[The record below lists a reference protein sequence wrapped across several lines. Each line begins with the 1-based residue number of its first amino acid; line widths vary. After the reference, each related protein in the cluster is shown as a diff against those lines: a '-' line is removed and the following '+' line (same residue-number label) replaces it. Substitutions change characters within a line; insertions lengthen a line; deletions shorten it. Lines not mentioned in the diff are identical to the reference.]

1 MKNRIKKITALAL
14 ILTLAGSMIAC
25 GEKQETF
32 SSLDEVLTQGATEAY
47 TSPVVKTE
55 AAKTEWQQKSTLSDE
70 WRPYVE
76 PVEVGDSRKRIDYCI
91 KNAWDFSNK
100 EYFPDAVQYYS
111 EAYSDS
117 EAEKIKDELFALT
130 EKIECVIRYTKQD
143 ENYQRMQKE
152 FADIYSMDVV
162 EAELDRLKAINWTGQ
177 ICYSKP
183 MYVLIEQDKAYVF
196 TVIIYNDH
204 DGLNVETKR
213 YDFIKT
219 EGGWELTKFYRAGEP
234 VDITKKAIIPVTA
247 DRLTEGPIASDGLMI
262 GLGEIDWN

>member
-14 ILTLAGSMIAC
+14 ILTLAGSMTAC

-76 PVEVGDSRKRIDYCI
+76 PVEVGDSRKRIDYLI

-100 EYFPDAVQYYS
+100 KYFPDAVQYYS

-130 EKIECVIRYTKQD
+130 EKIECVTLYNKQD

-152 FADIYSMDVV
+152 FADIYSMDAVKT
-162 EAELDRLKAINWTGQ
+162 ELDRKTNINWTGQ

-183 MYVLIEQDKAYVF
+183 MYVLIERDKAYVF
-196 TVIIYNDH
+196 TVTIYNDH
-204 DGLNVETKR
+204 EGLNVEDREYVFTKN
-213 YDFIKT
+213 DSI
-219 EGGWELTKFYRAGEP
+219 WLLTDIYRVNEP
-234 VDITKKAIIPVTA
+234 IDITKQFYIP
-247 DRLTEGPIASDGLMI
+247 LTKDDLAEGPRTQDGSMIA
-262 GLGEIDWN
+262 LGVLNWD

>member
-14 ILTLAGSMIAC
+14 ILTLAGSMTAC

-47 TSPVVKTE
+47 TSPVVKTD

-76 PVEVGDSRKRIDYCI
+76 PVEVGDSRKRIDYLI

-100 EYFPDAVQYYS
+100 KYFPDAVQYYS

-130 EKIECVIRYTKQD
+130 EKIECVIFYTKQD
-143 ENYQRMQKE
+143 ENYQRMLKE
-152 FADIYSMDVV
+152 FP
-162 EAELDRLKAINWTGQ
+162 ELFELDAVKDFKERNKDWIGQ

-196 TVIIYNDH
+196 TVTIYNDNE
-204 DGLNVETKR
+204 GLNVEDREYVFTKN
-213 YDFIKT
+213 DSI
-219 EGGWELTKFYRAGEP
+219 WLLTDIYRVNEP
-234 VDITKKAIIPVTA
+234 IDITKQFYIP
-247 DRLTEGPIASDGLMI
+247 LTKDDLAEGPRTQDGSMIALGL
-262 GLGEIDWN
+262 LNWD